1 MKRNNRLREW
11 IGLLLLSVGPLQ
23 WVAAAEPL
31 RPLVHY
37 PVLAE
42 TFPFGFWYAQ
52 APLDERLA
60 GAFQETYQQR
70 RVKLFHHLAQ
80 HSTNVLNAAV
90 VMW

>member
-1 MKRNNRLREW
+1 M
-11 IGLLLLSVGPLQ
+11 Q